1 MVYCT
6 ECGTKNDDTAEVCV
20 KCGTKLHT
28 PREKSLEKRI
38 DDWGEGVGKSVG
50 EWGERFG
57 KRAEE
62 WGKVSESVQRRNVL
76 GFRMEAH
83 FSESLSES

>member
-6 ECGTKNDDTAEVCV
+6 ECGTKNDDTAEACV

-28 PREKSLEKRI
+28 PEKNLEKRI
-38 DDWGEGVGKSVG
+38 DNWREGVGQSVG
-50 EWGERFG
+50 EWGENFG
-57 KRAEE
+57 KCAEK
-62 WGKVSESVQRRNVL
+62 WGKVSESIQRRNAL
-76 GFRMEAH
+76 GFRMAAQ